1 MMGERK
7 NNTNKKESVGQITR
21 LFDKASRIYII
32 LYLPTFI
39 HTTKI
44 FL

>member
-21 LFDKASRIYII
+21 LFDKVSRIYII